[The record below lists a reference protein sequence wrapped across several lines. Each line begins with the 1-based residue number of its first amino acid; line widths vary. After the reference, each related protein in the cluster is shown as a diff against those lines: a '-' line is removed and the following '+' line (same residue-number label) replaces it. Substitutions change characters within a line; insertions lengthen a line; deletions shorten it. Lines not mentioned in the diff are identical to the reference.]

1 MHIKKLHIF
10 PEGYL
15 KKHFSLAV
23 FALAALLLYT
33 ASCGSTPSSSDGMDA
48 TPPTISSL
56 PDEAEL
62 TAAVTPSAPPAS
74 SVPTLGINSYS
85 PEMATEKIQE
95 FLDSP
100 HYGIAL
106 VSDDLKIGSDNYYT
120 FLISLHGSAIEPLVL
135 VNKLS
140 GELKC
145 ILPDNTLAEIATHP
159 LYHEA
164 DAALISWNGTYIILA
179 EDGTLCNYIILAQVD
194 DEHFEFTAYSYL
206 DNQVEELSGVA
217 GISDH
222 EASFTSES
230 GTKLFFSWS
239 GADLVLEHSHPQG
252 MGSLTGIYSY
262 TENQDSNVINVS
274 PQEAV
279 DRLSRMDAKSAGLSG
294 SMQDY
299 FFYVQDD
306 ITIMSDRLCYNV
318 LVYSNEE
325 NRLFY
330 QEQLFVTLDGRT
342 VYRQEKT
349 SGDMHI
355 FSLQ

>member
-1 MHIKKLHIF
+1 MHIQKLHIF
-10 PEGYL
+10 PKRYL
-15 KKHFSLAV
+15 NKHFSLAV
-23 FALAALLLYT
+23 FALAALLYT
-33 ASCGSTPSSSDGMDA
+33 ASCGSAPSSNNGTET
-48 TPPTISSL
+48 TPPAVSFA
-56 PDEAEL
+56 PDEKEL
-62 TAAVTPSAPPAS
+62 TAAVTPSTPPAS
-74 SVPTLGINSYS
+74 SVPTLGIGSYS
-85 PEMATEKIQE
+85 SEMATEKIRE

-100 HYGIAL
+100 HYGITL
-106 VSDDLKIGSDNYYT
+106 VSDDLTIDSDNYYT
-120 FLISLHGSAIEPLVL
+120 FLISLRGSAIEPLIL

-145 ILPDNTLAEIATHP
+145 IMQDNTIAEIAAHP

-164 DAALISWNGTYIILA
+164 DTALISWNGTYIILD
-179 EDGTLCNYIILAQVD
+179 EEGTLRNYIILAQVD
-194 DEHFEFTAYSYL
+194 DEHFKFTAYSYL

-217 GISDH
+217 KISER
-222 EASFTSES
+222 EASFISGS

-239 GADLVLEHSHPQG
+239 GANLVLEHSHQKG

-262 TENQDSNVINVS
+262 TENQDANVVNVS

-279 DRLSRMDAKSAGLSG
+279 DRLSRMDAKAAGLSG

-318 LVYSNEE
+318 SVYSNEE

-330 QEQLFVTLDGRT
+330 QEQLFVTLDGKT

>member
-1 MHIKKLHIF
+1 MHIQKLHIF
-10 PEGYL
+10 PERYV

-23 FALAALLLYT
+23 FALAALLST
-33 ASCGSTPSSSDGMDA
+33 ASCGNTPSKNDG
-48 TPPTISSL
+48 TNTTEPTISSS
-56 PDEAEL
+56 PEEKEL
-62 TAAVTPSAPPAS
+62 TAAATPSASPVTPL
-74 SVPTLGINSYS
+74 PTPSIGSYS
-85 PEMATEKIQE
+85 PEMATEKIRE

-100 HYGIAL
+100 HYGISL
-106 VSDDLKIGSDNYYT
+106 VSDDLTIDSDNYYT
-120 FLISLHGSAIEPLVL
+120 FLISLRGSAIEPLVL

-145 ILPDNTLAEIATHP
+145 ILQDNTIAEIAVHP

-164 DAALISWNGTYIILA
+164 DTDLISWDGTYIILA
-179 EDGTLCNYIILAQVD
+179 EDGTLSNYIILAQVD

-217 GISDH
+217 KISDH
-222 EASFTSES
+222 EASFISES
-230 GTKLFFSWS
+230 GTKLSFSWS
-239 GADLVLEHSHPQG
+239 GANLVLEHSHPKG

-262 TENQDSNVINVS
+262 TENQDSNVVNVS

-279 DRLSRMDAKSAGLSG
+279 DRLSRMDAKAAGLSG